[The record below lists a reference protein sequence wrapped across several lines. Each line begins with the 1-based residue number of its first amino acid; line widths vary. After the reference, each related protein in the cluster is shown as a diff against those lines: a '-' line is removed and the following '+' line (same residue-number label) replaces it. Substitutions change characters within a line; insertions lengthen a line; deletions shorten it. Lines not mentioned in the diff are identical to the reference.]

1 VSSKNSLVKSGDE
14 SGSATAEFVLLALP
28 LFLPALL
35 FFISISNSA
44 RSEMEASFLARQA
57 VSAFTSGENDLLA
70 HLRVHALLSEFQKN
84 EMSEQLIGKEIEYSV
99 RCSEFPCITRGGEV
113 EITIQ
118 LMDSM
123 NKTKSISSARSTVD
137 KW

>member
-1 VSSKNSLVKSGDE
+1 MSSKNSLVKSGDE

-70 HLRVHALLSEFQKN
+70 
-84 EMSEQLIGKEIEYSV
+84 
-99 RCSEFPCITRGGEV
+99 
-113 EITIQ
+113 
-118 LMDSM
+118 
-123 NKTKSISSARSTVD
+123 
-137 KW
+137 